1 MKTNKQLKDEL
12 TFMCKW
18 LQISERA
25 TKYIWNWFEATITLQ
40 CKSEREDAYAHA
52 RIVWERDM
60 RELYQDLL
68 EEQEDTF
75 GKGPDAMKAWLQKER
90 GFEVD

>member
-1 MKTNKQLKDEL
+1 MKTDKQLKEEL

-18 LQISERA
+18 LQIGERA
-25 TKYIWNWFEATITLQ
+25 TEYIWNWFGATMTLQ

-60 RELYQDLL
+60 RELYEEIK
-68 EEQEDTF
+68 EEQLDTF
-75 GKGPDAMKAWLQKER
+75 GKGKETMKKWLEQR
-90 GFEVD
+90 GLTVD